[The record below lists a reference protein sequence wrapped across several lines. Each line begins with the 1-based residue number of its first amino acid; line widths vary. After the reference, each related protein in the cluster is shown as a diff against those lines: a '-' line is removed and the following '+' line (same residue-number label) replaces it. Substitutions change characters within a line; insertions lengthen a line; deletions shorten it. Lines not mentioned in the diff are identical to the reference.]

1 MICFKFLRHFII
13 LFFTFSS
20 AFFFSINTFSAEE
33 TMKQV
38 QMEMPVL
45 RGDMWI
51 KMSSDE
57 KASFIWGVGHV
68 VTTEKVLMIN
78 DPEIKREKGFVA
90 RAIEASN
97 NKQMKMREVID
108 AIDVYYEKNPDK
120 LETPVFQV
128 MWYETIVPRLTV
140 NKQ

>member
-1 MICFKFLRHFII
+1 MIDFKFFRDFI
-13 LFFTFSS
+13 LFLFIFSS
-20 AFFFSINTFSAEE
+20 VFFFGVNTYAAED

-51 KMSSDE
+51 KMTNDE

-78 DPEIKREKGFVA
+78 NPEIKREKGFVA
-90 RAIEASN
+90 WAIEASN
-97 NKQMKMREVID
+97 NKQMKMQEVIE
-108 AIDVYYEKNPDK
+108 AINVYYEKNSDK